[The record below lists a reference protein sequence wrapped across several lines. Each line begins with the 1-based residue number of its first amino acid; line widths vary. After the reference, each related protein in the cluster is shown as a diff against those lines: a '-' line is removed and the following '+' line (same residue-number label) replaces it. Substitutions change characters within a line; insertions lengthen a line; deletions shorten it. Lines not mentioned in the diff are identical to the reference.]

1 MILQPIIDVAEICAR
16 KGIKDAILSPGS
28 RCAPLTIGFAKHQN
42 INTKTISDERSA
54 AFIALGIAQNSKNP
68 VALICTSGTA
78 VLNYGPAIAEAYF
91 NHVPLVVITADRPPQ
106 WINQSDGQTIFQE
119 NVYGKHV
126 KGFFSLSPKHRS
138 QESVDKVTVIVS
150 QAYDL
155 CASYPPG
162 PVHINVPIDEPFY
175 PAKEEKITFSAELK
189 IANDP
194 KNVNKEGSI
203 PSKYIDALK
212 QYQRILVVGGQDYLS
227 PELLEQ
233 FSLPDYLGE
242 RLAHGVGVVR
252 SPVEVGENIVRVV
265 PHQPHALTFFPLLHL

>member
-42 INTKTISDERSA
+42 IKTKTISDERSA
-54 AFIALGIAQNSKNP
+54 AFIALGIAQKSKNP

-138 QESVDKVTVIVS
+138 QESVEQVTDIVTE
-150 QAYDL
+150 AYDL
-155 CASYPPG
+155 CISYPPG

-175 PAKEEKITFSAELK
+175 PVKEEKITFSSELK
-189 IANDP
+189 IAIDP

-203 PSKYIDALK
+203 PSKYTGALK
-212 QYQRILVVGGQDYLS
+212 QYERIL
-227 PELLEQ
+227 
-233 FSLPDYLGE
+233 
-242 RLAHGVGVVR
+242 
-252 SPVEVGENIVRVV
+252 
-265 PHQPHALTFFPLLHL
+265 